1 MVGQGLLSGLV
12 LFTSF
17 AMRTPND
24 ASINLDDYEITLG
37 FRNEQMYFKRDW
49 EHVRDFLNIS

>member
-49 EHVRDFLNIS
+49 